1 MPVPVAAIAIGGI
14 LRGAAGVAARGA
26 ARGAM
31 TGARFGARGVKGAA
45 KMSGR
50 AALLGGS
57 LSSSQFNSADPGL
70 NNPGTAVRESLR
82 FGADIRVGTD
92 K

>member
-1 MPVPVAAIAIGGI
+1 MPFPVAAVALGGI

-31 TGARFGARGVKGAA
+31 TTARFGAKGAKGTA
-45 KMSGR
+45 RVAGQ

-57 LSSSQFNSADPGL
+57 LSSSQFSATDPSLGNSI
-70 NNPGTAVRESLR
+70 TESLR
-82 FGADIRVGTD
+82 FGATMPVGTE

>member
-1 MPVPVAAIAIGGI
+1 MPFPVAAVAVGAV

-31 TGARFGARGVKGAA
+31 TTARFGTRGAA
-45 KMSGR
+45 NVARMSGR
-50 AALLGGS
+50 AALLGS
-57 LSSSQFNSADPGL
+57 NMSSAQFSNQSTSAQD
-70 NNPGTAVRESLR
+70 PGTAVRESLR
-82 FGADIRVGTD
+82 FGADMRVGTE

>member
-1 MPVPVAAIAIGGI
+1 MPFPVAAVAIGAAV
-14 LRGAAGVAARGA
+14 RGVAGVAARGA

-31 TGARFGARGVKGAA
+31 TTARFGAKGAKGAA
-45 KMSGR
+45 RVAGQ

-57 LSSSQFNSADPGL
+57 LSSSQFGTTDPSLGNS
-70 NNPGTAVRESLR
+70 GTAVTEPLR
-82 FGADIRVGTD
+82 FGADMRVGTE